1 VLREERSEVIIMGD
15 PKKPR
20 KKWEP
25 PGHPWVKERLMEE
38 MRLVG
43 IYGLRNKRE
52 LWIAKTML
60 RRIRARARAL
70 LSKPPELRAAEE
82 KALITRL
89 YKLGLLPSEN
99 ATLDDVLSLTVD
111 HILERRL
118 QTIVYKKGLAK
129 SIHEARQLIAHGHIA
144 INGRRVTAPG
154 YLVKRDEEDAID
166 LYPLS
171 PYKKLRAKQEAPA
184 QA

>member
-1 VLREERSEVIIMGD
+1 VLRGERSEVIAMGD

-38 MRLVG
+38 MRLIG

-70 LSKPPELRAAEE
+70 LSKPPELRVAEE
-82 KALITRL
+82 RALIARL
-89 YKLGLLPSEN
+89 YRLGLLSSEK

-111 HILERRL
+111 NILERRL

-154 YLVKRDEEDAID
+154 YLVRREEEDMID
-166 LYPLS
+166 FYPLS
-171 PYKKLRAKQEAPA
+171 PYKKLQSKRIPA
-184 QA
+184 QT